1 MRSVG
6 IMRSLA
12 QFQWL
17 RRLLIGTK
25 RTYLTK
31 FWGMDIHS
39 TAEFSLS
46 ARFDTTY
53 PTGIHI
59 GAGTYVAFDAVI
71 FSHDGARGLY
81 ADTWIGRRCFI
92 GARSIV
98 LPGVRIGDE
107 CVVGAGSVVT
117 KDAPARS
124 VVAGNPA
131 QIIKTISSWTS
142 SALFA

>member
-1 MRSVG
+1 M
-6 IMRSLA
+6 
-12 QFQWL
+12 
-17 RRLLIGTK
+17 
-25 RTYLTK
+25 
-31 FWGMDIHS
+31 
-39 TAEFSLS
+39 TAS
-46 ARFDTTY
+46 ARVCARGNI
-53 PTGIHI
+53 GIHI

-71 FSHDGARGLY
+71 FSRDGARGLY